1 MRPPENKRGGDLGFQ
16 LAPMIDVVFVIM
28 LFFMVMAGAVKVEF
42 ELKIKLPGEPTPASE
57 TQDLPDELLISV
69 TQSGQVAING
79 DNVDTPTSEKLNEL
93 LSRANIARQNAENA
107 KNKLLV
113 VLEAE
118 ETARWDRVIQIL
130 DTLALAKANENV
142 TFSIGDGEGL

>member
-42 ELKIKLPGEPTPASE
+42 ELKIKLPGEPTPAAE
-57 TQDLPDELLISV
+57 AQDLPDELIISV
-69 TQSGQVAING
+69 AQSGQVAING
-79 DNVDTPTSEKLNEL
+79 DNVDTPTSELKEL
-93 LSRANIARQNAENA
+93 LARAGRSRENAENA
-107 KNKLLV
+107 KNKLLI

-118 ETARWDRVIQIL
+118 ETARWDRIIQVL
-130 DTLALAKANENV
+130 DTLALAKASENV
-142 TFSIGDGEGL
+142 TFSVGDGDGL